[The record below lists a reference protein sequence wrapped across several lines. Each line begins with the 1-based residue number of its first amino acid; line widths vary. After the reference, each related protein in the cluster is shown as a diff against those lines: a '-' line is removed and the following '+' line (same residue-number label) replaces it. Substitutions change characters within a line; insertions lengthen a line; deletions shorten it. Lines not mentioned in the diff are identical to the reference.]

1 METNHG
7 RKESRCSA
15 SAQEWKDKV
24 LEGDK
29 EKESKLTVD
38 YLLKNTLWRELFA
51 ILGCLSNMLPAKLYH
66 I

>member
-1 METNHG
+1 MAG
-7 RKESRCSA
+7 KSRCSA
-15 SAQEWKDKV
+15 SARERKDKV

-38 YLLKNTLWRELFA
+38 YLLKNTLWRERFT
-51 ILGCLSNMLPAKLYH
+51 ILECLSNMLPAERNH